1 MNWSADRKLNELYK
15 AARDCEEVT
24 SGPPH
29 AVASEIRWTLDP
41 LLERDDYL
49 VGRYDMRMLI
59 QRILSALN
67 VTWDI
72 KEDAPIWDE
81 ADELARDV

>member
-41 LLERDDYL
+41 LLEREGHL
-49 VGRYDMRMLI
+49 VERYEMRRLI
-59 QRILSALN
+59 ERILSALN